1 MYRLNKKA
9 YNILILEVETAV
21 QKDNLGGEAAKKIA
35 YQRLDRLTSR
45 QGQPVTESELK
56 ELLQDILPNFS
67 DRSIHQAIKANR
79 PPSKFWLLPKIGLGL
94 TIFAGCMWIINL
106 PYPMIRRP
114 VAKTAPIL
122 LLPSY
127 LSMDHN
133 YRKAIAKVEQADQLV
148 NQATSL
154 ADLELGSQKVAQAQK
169 HLDKLP
175 VWFLGYEPQFRRSF
189 TRFGWSFTFDEFKA
203 ARASIGRM
211 ESKIFQETNAMT
223 QLENAEITIS
233 QAKSDYQQAADNGAK
248 QSAIDNWQIGIDELT
263 QVPNRTLASK
273 KSQAKLVA
281 YRRDFQSVSGFIAG
295 NSRTNTLIAA
305 AKAFSTQAIASC
317 ENTPLAEYVWQKCID
332 LWQESIF
339 RLKKVPLEDPGYISA
354 QNLLASYQTKLG
366 AAETNKRIE
375 VDSVRAFDSA
385 QSQIVNL
392 PYSVDRNNRTQT
404 TSQVR
409 KIIIQLEKVRSG
421 TTVYE
426 QAQDLMNSA
435 EKKLKEIS

>member
-1 MYRLNKKA
+1 MA
-9 YNILILEVETAV
+9 
-21 QKDNLGGEAAKKIA
+21 GEAAKKIA

-56 ELLQDILPNFS
+56 DLLQDVLPNFS
-67 DRSIHQAIKANR
+67 DRAIHQAIKANR
-79 PPSKFWLLPKIGLGL
+79 PSGKFWLLPKIGLGL
-94 TIFAGCMWIINL
+94 TVFAGFVWLINL

-114 VAKTAPIL
+114 VARTAPIL

-154 ADLELGSQKVAQAQK
+154 ADLEIGSQKVAQAQK

-189 TRFGWSFTFDEFKA
+189 SSFGWSFTFDEFKA

-211 ESKIFQETNAMT
+211 ESKIFQETNAMK
-223 QLENAEITIS
+223 QLASAEVTIS
-233 QAKSDYQQAADNGAK
+233 QAKSDYQQAVDNVAK
-248 QSAIDNWQIGIDELT
+248 QSAIASWQTGIDELT

-273 KSQAKLVA
+273 KSKAKLVA
-281 YRRDFQSVSGFIAG
+281 YRRDFQNVSGFISG

-305 AKAFSTQAIASC
+305 AKAFSSQAIASC
-317 ENTPLAEYVWQKCID
+317 ENSPLSEYVWQKCID
-332 LWQESIF
+332 LWKESIS
-339 RLKKVPLEDPGYISA
+339 RLKKVPLEDPGYLSA
-354 QNLLASYQTKLG
+354 QSLLASYQTKLG
-366 AAETNKRIE
+366 EAQTSKRIE
-375 VDSVRAFDSA
+375 IDSVRAFESA
-385 QSQIVNL
+385 QSQIINL
-392 PYSVDRNNRTQT
+392 PSTIDQSNQARTARQIR
-404 TSQVR
+404 S
-409 KIIIQLEKVRSG
+409 IIFQLEKVNPK

-426 QAQDLMNSA
+426 QSKYLMNSA
-435 EKKLKEIS
+435 EQKLKEVS